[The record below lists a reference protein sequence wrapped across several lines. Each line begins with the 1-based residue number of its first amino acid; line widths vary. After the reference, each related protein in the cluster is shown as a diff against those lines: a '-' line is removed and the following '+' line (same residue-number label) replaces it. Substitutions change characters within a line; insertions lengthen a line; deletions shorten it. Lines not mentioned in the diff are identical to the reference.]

1 MSASRSGQKLKSS
14 GSKGDDGA
22 AGPSISLLSKTIG
35 TRGRLSA
42 VSGKGGGDGADPFPD
57 GDNAADGDVVDD
69 GRRSLAVEEEY
80 LGREQHDP
88 K

>member
-57 GDNAADGDVVDD
+57 GDNADGDVVD

>member
-14 GSKGDDGA
+14 GSKGGDEA

-42 VSGKGGGDGADPFPD
+42 VSGSGGGGSFP
-57 GDNAADGDVVDD
+57 GDNGDDD
-69 GRRSLAVEEEY
+69 EGGEEGRGGSAVEDEY
-80 LGREQHDP
+80 VGSEQHDP

>member
-14 GSKGDDGA
+14 GSKVDDGA

-57 GDNAADGDVVDD
+57 GDNADGDVVD
-69 GRRSLAVEEEY
+69 GGGSLAVEEEY

>member
-14 GSKGDDGA
+14 GSKGGDGA

-35 TRGRLSA
+35 TRGRLST
-42 VSGKGGGDGADPFPD
+42 VSGGGGGGGAGPFP
-57 GDNAADGDVVDD
+57 GGNG
-69 GRRSLAVEEEY
+69 GRGGGSAVEEEY
-80 LGREQHDP
+80 VGREQHDP